1 MKKIFTL
8 IAAAFLAA
16 SANAQTATDAYLDI
30 ANYASLDN
38 TSINLKGCT
47 KLYSYDATKKILVL
61 SAYAAYQTS
70 QQNQE
75 EGKTGLGF
83 VTYSSASSST
93 ATWAATGD
101 FKGSSY
107 YGLTSGGNPS
117 DRAASINTSRAYT
130 FTVKGITKVSILG
143 KSGSSSR
150 NVVMTVKNG
159 ETVVATKTDKS
170 NTVATLTV
178 EDLDVNTTYSVTVTG
193 DNASNGHFYEIAFY
207 QVEEILP
214 PTAATTWNFTQAL
227 SPSDN
232 TNLSADATN
241 WEYNSENDYW
251 ANKVA
256 LTERNVFT
264 ALKANNVEL
273 DIVKGFT
280 FTRDNSA
287 GLDADKIRIEPG
299 KYFTINGSAV
309 KMNFGTLVKNDI
321 IRLRIKAGGASERSL
336 EFTNAEATAQSSPL
350 TTADTDEHD
359 IEVKVLTNGGVILGP
374 TGGYRFLA
382 ITINNALPSTTGIND
397 VKVVEP
403 ATVKD
408 GAIFNLAGQKVNE
421 SYKGV
426 VISNGKKMIQK

>member
-16 SANAQTATDAYLDI
+16 SAHAQTATDAYLDI

-75 EGKTGLGF
+75 EGITGLGF
-83 VTYSSASSST
+83 VTYTASGRTGVSWD
-93 ATWAATGD
+93 AVGD
-101 FKGSSY
+101 FKGASY
-107 YGLTSGGNPS
+107 YGLKSGDTPA
-117 DRAASINTSRAYT
+117 DRAATINSSRAYT

-143 KSGSSSR
+143 KSGGSSR

-170 NTVATLTV
+170 NTIATLSV
-178 EDLDVNTTYSVTVTG
+178 EDLNVNTTYSVIVTG
-193 DNASNGHFYEIAFY
+193 DDSSNGHFYEIAFY

-214 PTAATTWNFTQAL
+214 PTAATTWDFTQAL

-256 LTERNVFT
+256 LTTRNVFT
-264 ALKANNVEL
+264 AIKANNVEL
-273 DIVKGFT
+273 DIVKGLT
-280 FTRDNSA
+280 FTRDNNA
-287 GLDADKIRIEPG
+287 GLDAGKIRIESG

-309 KMNFGTLVKNDI
+309 KVDFGNLSKNDI
-321 IRLRIKAGGASERSL
+321 IRLRVRAGGTSERSL
-336 EFTNAEATAQSSPL
+336 EFTNAEATTASSPL
-350 TTADTDEHD
+350 TTTDTEEHD
-359 IEVKVLTNGGVILGP
+359 MEVKVLSNGDVILGP
-374 TGGYRFLA
+374 TNGYRFLA

-403 ATVKD
+403 TTAKD